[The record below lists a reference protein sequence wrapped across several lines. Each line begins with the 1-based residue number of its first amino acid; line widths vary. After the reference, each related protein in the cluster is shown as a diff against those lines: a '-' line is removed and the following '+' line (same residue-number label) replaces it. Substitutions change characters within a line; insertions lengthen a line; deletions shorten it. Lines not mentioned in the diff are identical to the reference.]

1 MLGSAPEDREV
12 DSAEGA
18 SVEGGV
24 IGCFRHPI
32 NFSPCDN
39 YLKVCAPLEKFLR
52 TPMTIGAD
60 STGATGTFAPVLT
73 KVLGREYSF
82 APVLFWPLK
91 ISKIENA

>member
-1 MLGSAPEDREV
+1 MLGSASEDRELGLV
-12 DSAEGA
+12 SAEGA

-52 TPMTIGAD
+52 TPMLMYHIH
-60 STGATGTFAPVLT
+60 SGTSPH
-73 KVLGREYSF
+73 
-82 APVLFWPLK
+82 
-91 ISKIENA
+91 I